1 MLRPSSSF
9 HRQRCAA
16 HTVRVVRAEIQGGKT
31 MERLLNMIVALHVR
45 VADRDRGA
53 TATEYALLVAFIALV
68 IVAGVTLFGNQLN
81 TFFSDLGSNVGIIN

>member
-1 MLRPSSSF
+1 
-9 HRQRCAA
+9 
-16 HTVRVVRAEIQGGKT
+16 

-45 VADRDRGA
+45 VTDRDRGA

-68 IVAGVTLFGNQLN
+68 IVGGVTLFGNQLN